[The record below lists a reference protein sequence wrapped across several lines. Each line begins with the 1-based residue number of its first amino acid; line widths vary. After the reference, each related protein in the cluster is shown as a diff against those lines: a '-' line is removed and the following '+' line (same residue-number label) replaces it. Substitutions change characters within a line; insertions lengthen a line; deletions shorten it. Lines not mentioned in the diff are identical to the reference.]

1 MLYNTKLSVIF
12 NNTNN
17 LFEETVNDKIHI
29 YVKQRNAKKR
39 LTFIKE
45 SETIENEITKKDLL
59 KVLKKK
65 LSCNGCIISH
75 EEMGECI
82 QLQGDK
88 RQEIKDYLM
97 NKYNLKSDIFE
108 LHGC

>member
-1 MLYNTKLSVIF
+1 MLYNTNLSVIF
-12 NNTNN
+12 NNTDN

-29 YVKQRNAKKR
+29 YVKQRNARKR

-45 SETIENEITKKDLL
+45 SEVLEKQIDKKALL
-59 KVLKKK
+59 KTLKKK
-65 LSCNGCIISH
+65 LNCNGCIIEH
-75 EEMGECI
+75 EDMGECI

-97 NKYNLKSDIFE
+97 KKYELKGWKKNLF
-108 LHGC
+108 LQ